1 MTHGLSGTNGRRRVY
16 LMRHGEVRYFT
27 TEGKP
32 VNPHEVRLTEDGEA
46 QARAMGEL
54 LANVPFDRAAHTGL
68 PRTRQTAETV
78 LNGRDLPLSEIGGLR
93 EIRLGKLIDPS
104 RERVEAEFVYGM
116 ERAAE
121 PGARFAEGEAYA
133 DFQARVTAVFR
144 TILLQPDWTTMLLVA
159 HDGTNRTLLSW
170 VTGAGLAGLGAFE
183 QDPGCLNII
192 DADVVDDRIV
202 RRMIKALNLTPT
214 NYSKLDN
221 HLTSMEQVFFWDR

>member
-68 PRTRQTAETV
+68 PRTRQTA
-78 LNGRDLPLSEIGGLR
+78 EIGGLR